1 MKKASA
7 RNLVPKKLSAGRA
20 KGGDIHMSS
29 PGMPFSTSNPD
40 KATSMTGISKS
51 PRIKNAK
58 AALVRK

>member
-7 RNLVPKKLSAGRA
+7 RNLVPKKLSAGRS

-29 PGMPFSTSNPD
+29 PGMAFTNSNPD
-40 KATSMTGISKS
+40 KATSMTGIAKH
-51 PRIKNAK
+51 PRIKAAK